1 MSVLVP
7 FVHTSAASVPKP
19 VRVRLPEAQ
28 ISDTSVPKVVSERVV
43 EFQTLTGME
52 VASEE
57 DAASTV
63 ASVLLLTALVMPD
76 VALLVFAFTSATTEL
91 EAVCTSSKVAR
102 LPEVSAED
110 VSERV
115 PYAQTSAAVSPPPP
129 ETAEIARSMLFA
141 ST

>member
-43 EFQTLTGME
+43 EFQTLSGME

-76 VALLVFAFTSATTEL
+76 VALLVFAFTSATT
-91 EAVCTSSKVAR
+91 
-102 LPEVSAED
+102 
-110 VSERV
+110 
-115 PYAQTSAAVSPPPP
+115 
-129 ETAEIARSMLFA
+129 
-141 ST
+141 